1 MRRQIFRWTVFF
13 VGLTSTRQGRGRLP
27 KAKSA
32 EVSPPSRVLEAR
44 VILFPTVLIPSARPG
59 PVAMSIAAPSLHVTL
74 SVTVICS
81 TLVIYFVAQG
91 ASASIRKVSAHLVDD
106 SGDELVDIDKYSDAT
121 GTFLDDFTSIHY
133 MPIAFYS

>member
-44 VILFPTVLIPSARPG
+44 VSLIYFIEINIPLFFHLSAQLVATYNFYNIYIYRPRSALYTLSQFPTTYNL
-59 PVAMSIAAPSLHVTL
+59 LT
-74 SVTVICS
+74 
-81 TLVIYFVAQG
+81 YF
-91 ASASIRKVSAHLVDD
+91 
-106 SGDELVDIDKYSDAT
+106 
-121 GTFLDDFTSIHY
+121 HY
-133 MPIAFYS
+133 LLLTE